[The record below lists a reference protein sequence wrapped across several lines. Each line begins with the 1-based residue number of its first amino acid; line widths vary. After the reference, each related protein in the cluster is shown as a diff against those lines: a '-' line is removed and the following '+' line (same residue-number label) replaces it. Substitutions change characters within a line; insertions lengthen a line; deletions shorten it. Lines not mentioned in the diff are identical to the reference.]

1 MTDEELAEKLDRRAE
16 AFAVC
21 ARPGGNGWQMD
32 ADLLTLASARILH
45 LSAVERAAREYDAA
59 ERDHLVLDCEAS
71 LTRVYK
77 THAALR
83 SALEGGK

>member
-1 MTDEELAEKLDRRAE
+1 MTDEELAKRLETA
-16 AFAVC
+16 ASI
-21 ARPGGNGWQMD
+21 GWNEPEPYRTE
-32 ADLLTLASARILH
+32 LTTLASARILH